1 MGSVPKTVP
10 CPHCRQSASSLARQA
25 VAEARSRGRRLGPT
39 GRQLASPNPRA
50 SLPVHRLSSSAQN
63 PRVTAC
69 YHSSPVASTGA
80 PKRTRARAD
89 YDPPRSPTLR
99 NESPMPGAGRRA
111 MGSGRQRN
119 QNGSGGAGSAAA
131 ESAAGGRVKH
141 EPDRHSLQRHSSSA
155 VYRSLPRGTSR
166 IHRQPD
172 AIQGPAHGPQQ
183 RGSDNATD
191 NSNSAFAAADT
202 DSWVPNP
209 NLIPVQHSF
218 FDGPVDSVQP
228 PEHLSTQLPQQHPL
242 TQHHPWSQNQPWAQQ
257 ASWQQQ
263 QQPPAPTAASW
274 HSPQQHQA
282 YAQPSRQHP
291 SWHDLCAPPVPL
303 DEPAQPGQ
311 ASSKGDA
318 TDQVA
323 QHAMGQVAQHA
334 MGQVAQHAMGP
345 DRGEDSSDSS
355 TSQLASRQQ
364 AVQGLQATD
373 VSDGTVAPRS
383 RQHAST
389 KVLQEHHADAGQRD
403 EAASSGA
410 ASQPQYKMTKQE
422 AADAVKALIKPLYVA
437 KQLSKVQFKVIAQSC
452 THALANNE
460 RAVQQDA
467 RGAVR
472 DCMNKMG
479 LSEQAEIL

>member
-1 MGSVPKTVP
+1 
-10 CPHCRQSASSLARQA
+10 
-25 VAEARSRGRRLGPT
+25 
-39 GRQLASPNPRA
+39 
-50 SLPVHRLSSSAQN
+50 
-63 PRVTAC
+63 
-69 YHSSPVASTGA
+69 
-80 PKRTRARAD
+80 
-89 YDPPRSPTLR
+89 
-99 NESPMPGAGRRA
+99 
-111 MGSGRQRN
+111 
-119 QNGSGGAGSAAA
+119 
-131 ESAAGGRVKH
+131 
-141 EPDRHSLQRHSSSA
+141 
-155 VYRSLPRGTSR
+155 
-166 IHRQPD
+166 
-172 AIQGPAHGPQQ
+172 
-183 RGSDNATD
+183 
-191 NSNSAFAAADT
+191 
-202 DSWVPNP
+202 
-209 NLIPVQHSF
+209 
-218 FDGPVDSVQP
+218 
-228 PEHLSTQLPQQHPL
+228 
-242 TQHHPWSQNQPWAQQ
+242 
-257 ASWQQQ
+257 
-263 QQPPAPTAASW
+263 
-274 HSPQQHQA
+274 
-282 YAQPSRQHP
+282 
-291 SWHDLCAPPVPL
+291 
-303 DEPAQPGQ
+303 
-311 ASSKGDA
+311 
-318 TDQVA
+318 
-323 QHAMGQVAQHA
+323 MGQVAQHA